1 MPTYEDL
8 RAYFDASEAMTQLA
22 RAASEIPIVH
32 GFTLDVDPLWMLL
45 YDIEDG
51 VLPEGERYRYEYL
64 LDGRPFRD

>member
-32 GFTLDVDPLWMLL
+32 GFTLDVDPL
-45 YDIEDG
+45 
-51 VLPEGERYRYEYL
+51 
-64 LDGRPFRD
+64 